1 MKTAE
6 TTEDLQT
13 RILVADSKSEDG
25 TVSRLEQC
33 RERGFAAGLRSCLS
47 IVDDRDAKAA
57 ELLAL
62 RGVLKLGPRE
72 SIGLAVRWLKAK
84 Q

>member
-1 MKTAE
+1 MKAAE
-6 TTEDLQT
+6 TTQDLQT
-13 RILVADSKSEDG
+13 RILVADSKAEQS
-25 TVSRLEQC
+25 VSRLEQC

-62 RGVLKLGPRE
+62 RVALKLGPRE
-72 SIGLAVRWLKAK
+72 SIGLAVRWLKEK